1 MKRKIVKLFR
11 ETLSIQKKNN
21 YFFFQV
27 ETEFVYVVEKKGF

>member
-1 MKRKIVKLFR
+1 MKRKIAKLFR

-21 YFFFQV
+21 FFFQV